1 MDVSAAW
8 LPRGHF
14 LFIHSPWLRRKAIKG
29 TYPAGGLSRR
39 GILHPWHSTRV
50 RNCFVDRQAQ
60 VLTNRRGIKDAGLT
74 ALKLPS
80 CYSTDPL
87 HPNCDPVCPVC
98 DGRLLGT
105 LAKEV
110 PWSHHP
116 NSSIIC
122 RISGKTVDEDNP
134 PMCFPNTGNVYSRAA
149 LLEMAQKRGDM
160 TVVDPR
166 SGDVVHFD
174 SLKKVF
180 IT

>member
-1 MDVSAAW
+1 MAPTMHYA
-8 LPRGHF
+8 L
-14 LFIHSPWLRRKAIKG
+14 
-29 TYPAGGLSRR
+29 Y
-39 GILHPWHSTRV
+39 
-50 RNCFVDRQAQ
+50 
-60 VLTNRRGIKDAGLT
+60 AGLT

-80 CYSTDPL
+80 CYTTDPL
-87 HPNCDPVCPVC
+87 HPTCNPDCPVC
-98 DGRLLGT
+98 DGKLLGT

-122 RISGKTVDEDNP
+122 RISGKTMHEDNP
-134 PMCFPNTGNVYSRAA
+134 PMCFPRSGNLYSREA

-166 SGDVVHFD
+166 NGDVVHFD
-174 SLKKVF
+174 MLKKVY